1 MNNYDQYADQLLHS
15 VFENAKQTTTP
26 SSPIQQTP
34 EDQFFNQ
41 LLARISSPAP
51 FNNAN
56 NEWLLLQQLQ
66 QQKQLLERQQL
77 LSALSPTL
85 GSLPIAQPNVDI
97 STSATDTPSSPAAT
111 DLQSPSP
118 ATVSDEKVKRIARVP
133 VNVSASAAP
142 TPAVVTASK
151 PYEKE
156 NDEPMDAL
164 IKATAAAALS
174 SHATSALKAIPDTSK
189 PALQKK
195 KSFLKRTW
203 SRRDF
208 KGRQPIPQGQK
219 LVQQQEHVP
228 APKKRAASV
237 KSVTIQP
244 QQTAAESSSFW
255 KPREERPKG
264 WWKGNRESKAQ
275 HQTYYEEEIEYDDQE
290 TPNYQEEEDSTE
302 EEDFPVVVPSPSKQ
316 TRRVVVKRVIVP
328 KKVPSISKPKRPM
341 AFKTPTPKKPKS
353 KTSKKKKNEDTVSKS
368 SSTTATPRRSMP
380 MYMMPQ
386 QPMYYPQPMMMPSA
400 PQPYMMGGGGG
411 YYMMPPNGGMMG
423 QSPMMQQLYDDTDVE
438 EKKSTH
444 LSRKKSVYN
453 PREASND
460 KCIIIVYDDIEQQN
474 QPLDNAPLLLSSIEA
489 AENEEQEEG
498 FFSKWVW
505 LPISDGIAWLA
516 NMCLLA
522 FVMITTYIGGIIVE
536 KLWYD

>member
-1 MNNYDQYADQLLHS
+1 MNNYDQYADQLLNS

-26 SSPIQQTP
+26 APLIQQNP

-51 FNNAN
+51 FNNAS

-77 LSALSPTL
+77 LSALSPTFA
-85 GSLPIAQPNVDI
+85 GLPIAQPNADSI
-97 STSATDTPSSPAAT
+97 TSAMDTPSSPVLR
-111 DLQSPSP
+111 DLQSPPSTT
-118 ATVSDEKVKRIARVP
+118 ASDEKVKKIARVP
-133 VNVSASAAP
+133 VNVPSPAP
-142 TPAVVTASK
+142 TPAAAIVSK
-151 PYEKE
+151 PHEKE
-156 NDEPMDAL
+156 NDKPIDAL

-174 SHATSALKAIPDTSK
+174 SHAASASRAMPDTSK

-208 KGRQPIPQGQK
+208 KGRQPIPQAQK
-219 LVQQQEHVP
+219 PAQQQGNAP
-228 APKKRAASV
+228 TPKKRAASV
-237 KSVTIQP
+237 KSVAIPP
-244 QQTAAESSSFW
+244 QQMVAERSSFW
-255 KPREERPKG
+255 KPREEKPKG
-264 WWKGNRESKAQ
+264 WWKGNRESKDQ
-275 HQTYYEEEIEYDDQE
+275 SQTFYEEEIEYDEQE
-290 TPNYQEEEDSTE
+290 IPNHQAEEDSTE
-302 EEDFPVVVPSPSKQ
+302 EEDVPTIITPSSKQ

-353 KTSKKKKNEDTVSKS
+353 KSSKKKKKEDTVPNS
-368 SSTTATPRRSMP
+368 SSTPATPRRSMP
-380 MYMMPQ
+380 MYVMPQ

-411 YYMMPPNGGMMG
+411 YYMPPNGGMMG
-423 QSPMMQQLYDDTDVE
+423 QSPMMQQLYDDADVG
-438 EKKSTH
+438 KKKPTH

-460 KCIIIVYDDIEQQN
+460 KCTI
-474 QPLDNAPLLLSSIEA
+474 
-489 AENEEQEEG
+489 
-498 FFSKWVW
+498 
-505 LPISDGIAWLA
+505 
-516 NMCLLA
+516 M
-522 FVMITTYIGGIIVE
+522 
-536 KLWYD
+536 

>member
-15 VFENAKQTTTP
+15 VFENAKQTATP
-26 SSPIQQTP
+26 SPPAQQNS

-51 FNNAN
+51 FNNAS

-77 LSALSPTL
+77 LSALSPAL
-85 GSLPIAQPNVDI
+85 ASLPIVQPNIDS
-97 STSATDTPSSPAAT
+97 STGAMNTPSSPTLT
-111 DLQSPSP
+111 DLPSTSSTT
-118 ATVSDEKVKRIARVP
+118 ASDEKVKKIARVP
-133 VNVSASAAP
+133 VNVPSPAPAPAP
-142 TPAVVTASK
+142 TAATVSK
-151 PYEKE
+151 PHEKE
-156 NDEPMDAL
+156 NDKPIDAL

-174 SHATSALKAIPDTSK
+174 SHTASTSRAMPDTPK

-219 LVQQQEHVP
+219 PVVQQQENVP
-228 APKKRAASV
+228 TPKKKTTSV
-237 KSVTIQP
+237 KAVANPP
-244 QQTAAESSSFW
+244 QQMVAERSSFW
-255 KPREERPKG
+255 KPREEKPKG
-264 WWKGNRESKAQ
+264 WWKGNRESNAQ
-275 HQTYYEEEIEYDDQE
+275 PQTYYEEEIEYDEQE
-290 TPNYQEEEDSTE
+290 IPSCQEEDPAEEEEDL
-302 EEDFPVVVPSPSKQ
+302 PVITPSSSKQ
-316 TRRVVVKRVIVP
+316 TKRVVVRRVVVP

-353 KTSKKKKNEDTVSKS
+353 KSSKKKKNEATVSKS
-368 SSTTATPRRSMP
+368 SSSTASPRRSMP
-380 MYMMPQ
+380 MYVMPQ

-423 QSPMMQQLYDDTDVE
+423 PSPLMQQLYDETDVE
-438 EKKSTH
+438 EKRPAQ

-460 KCIIIVYDDIEQQN
+460 KCTI
-474 QPLDNAPLLLSSIEA
+474 
-489 AENEEQEEG
+489 
-498 FFSKWVW
+498 
-505 LPISDGIAWLA
+505 
-516 NMCLLA
+516 M
-522 FVMITTYIGGIIVE
+522 
-536 KLWYD
+536 